1 MVYLGY
7 STEVIMFQ
15 WPAPELQ
22 EFLRYHSWRSRLVMM
37 RSVGSDIRLS
47 VLMSTVWNPSYS
59 IEVIIFQWPAPK
71 LQEFSVLP
79 FVAVKAGQDE
89 LHYFRCAALLAAP
102 TVWNPSYSKEVIM
115 FQWSAPKRQEFS
127 ALPFVAVKAG
137 QDALHWFRCAALLAA
152 PTVWNPS
159 YSKEVI
165 MFQWSAPKL
174 QEFLRYHS
182 RRSRLVMMRSVGSD
196 TRLSVSCQLS
206 GILVDY
212 MDPDLAVLV
221 SVTVEYDGL
230 PVTLWPVF
238 LRGYSGRSMQIM
250 MRTDGSNV
258 RLSLSY
264 QPSGILVDSMDPESA
279 VLVSVPVG

>member
-1 MVYLGY
+1 MTFICRKTRPSFRFGQCSVHGLLGY
-7 STEVIMFQ
+7 T
-15 WPAPELQ
+15 
-22 EFLRYHSWRSRLVMM
+22 
-37 RSVGSDIRLS
+37 
-47 VLMSTVWNPSYS
+47 
-59 IEVIIFQWPAPK
+59 IEVIIFQWPASE
-71 LQEFSVLP
+71 LQQFMCCRLRRSRLVKMRSIGFDTLIWLP
-79 FVAVKAGQDE
+79 WFLG
-89 LHYFRCAALLAAP
+89 
-102 TVWNPSYSKEVIM
+102 YSKEVIM
-115 FQWSAPKRQEFS
+115 FQWSAPKR
-127 ALPFVAVKAG
+127 
-137 QDALHWFRCAALLAA
+137 
-152 PTVWNPS
+152 
-159 YSKEVI
+159 
-165 MFQWSAPKL
+165 

-196 TRLSVSCQLS
+196 IRLSVSCQLS